1 RLLRI
6 DRWRFLRTAC
16 GLAASF
22 LAMNR
27 VFGPCFAVT
36 PAEAADPGAATERTA
51 RLAHQLVF
59 DVQTHFVRDD
69 FAWNGILELDEGAKR
84 GNPVLK
90 AGGATGGG
98 VKR

>member
-1 RLLRI
+1 MRDADRKGLAELATEIRIPPLRQRTSEIGALADGYSRRLGM
-6 DRWRFLRTAC
+6 DRRRFLRSAC

-36 PAEAADPGAATERTA
+36 PAEAADPGAAAERTA

-59 DVQTHFVRDD
+59 
-69 FAWNGILELDEGAKR
+69 E
-84 GNPVLK
+84 
-90 AGGATGGG
+90 
-98 VKR
+98 